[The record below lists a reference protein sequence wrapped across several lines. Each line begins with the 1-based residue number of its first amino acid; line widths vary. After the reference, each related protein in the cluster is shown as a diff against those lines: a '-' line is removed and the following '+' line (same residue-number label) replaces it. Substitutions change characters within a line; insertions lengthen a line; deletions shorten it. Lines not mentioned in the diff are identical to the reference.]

1 MAMPFS
7 NKVGGGREDIPGLRS
22 PSRMPWIVLVV
33 LAIVLA
39 GFGLKRQWTR
49 SARAAGMRESDVA
62 SELGRSSVESI
73 QQPRSQAAGDVNASL
88 TPSASQLVAS
98 VRAMMGSGQIAEAR
112 GKCFTYLSSPLPPTD
127 RHAVEAVLGD
137 VNTALF
143 FSAAP
148 AEEKSNQVV
157 RAGDSLEAI
166 ARRHGT
172 TVELLQKSNGI
183 AAPSRIRQGDVI
195 RVLIGRFRIE
205 VWRSRME
212 LVLYLN
218 DRFFKRYP
226 VGIGKE
232 SRTPLGTFTVS
243 DRIVE
248 PVWWRPDGRQI
259 PFGNPENILG
269 TRWLALRATAG
280 TADVKGYGIHGTWD
294 DKSIGKAESAGCV
307 RMKNSDVE
315 QLFDLVPLGTP
326 VTILDP

>member
-1 MAMPFS
+1 
-7 NKVGGGREDIPGLRS
+7 
-22 PSRMPWIVLVV
+22 
-33 LAIVLA
+33 
-39 GFGLKRQWTR
+39 
-49 SARAAGMRESDVA
+49 
-62 SELGRSSVESI
+62 
-73 QQPRSQAAGDVNASL
+73 
-88 TPSASQLVAS
+88 
-98 VRAMMGSGQIAEAR
+98 
-112 GKCFTYLSSPLPPTD
+112 
-127 RHAVEAVLGD
+127 
-137 VNTALF
+137 
-143 FSAAP
+143 
-148 AEEKSNQVV
+148 
-157 RAGDSLEAI
+157 
-166 ARRHGT
+166 
-172 TVELLQKSNGI
+172 
-183 AAPSRIRQGDVI
+183 
-195 RVLIGRFRIE
+195 
-205 VWRSRME
+205 ME

-232 SRTPLGTFTVS
+232 SRTPLGTFAVS